1 MTFTEKTGA
10 GKGMNAEEK
19 PDVEI
24 EKQLAEAGIKD
35 PELAS
40 SFRRMHET
48 LKKQEN
54 EKPHQLEIWPEKD
67 RGVPNEL
74 SRSALF
80 PAIHPKKRGAMQNQ
94 FIAAQGSYSIHYTG
108 LQLDQSYLNV
118 FLGIM
123 HLARGVHEGNLVRF
137 SGYQLLKLIG
147 RPTGGADH
155 KWLYTAFQTLTA
167 TSVAV
172 VKDGKRVFW
181 GSLLP
186 RGEADLE
193 TGQYIVEIS
202 RQLASLFDR
211 GFTRVE
217 WEQRRKLL
225 HKPLAQWLQFYYASH
240 AKPLPV
246 SVAFLCETSGS
257 STQAL
262 WKFRQ
267 NLKAALAQI
276 KAVGVIDDWRIDE
289 DDLVH
294 VMRTPSLS
302 QQKHLQNRQ
311 E

>member
-1 MTFTEKTGA
+1 MSAEKTHDP
-10 GKGMNAEEK
+10 EF
-19 PDVEI
+19 

-35 PELAS
+35 PALAK
-40 SFRRMHET
+40 SFRQMHET
-48 LKKQEN
+48 IKQREN
-54 EKPHQLEIWPEKD
+54 EKPYQLEMWPDKD

-80 PAIHPKKRGAMQNQ
+80 PAIHPKKRGGLQNQ
-94 FIAAQGSYSIHYTG
+94 FIAAQGAYSIHYTG

-118 FLGIM
+118 FLGVM

-137 SGYQLLKLIG
+137 SAYQLLKLIG
-147 RPTGGADH
+147 RPTGGTDH

-193 TGQYIVEIS
+193 TGKYVVEIS
-202 RQLASLFDR
+202 RQLAALFDR
-211 GFTRVE
+211 GFTRIE

-246 SVAFLCETSGS
+246 SVAFLRETSGS
-257 STQAL
+257 TTQVL
-262 WKFRQ
+262 RKFRQ
-267 NLKAALAQI
+267 NLKAALGQI
-276 KAVGVIDDWRIDE
+276 QGVGIIDGWRIDE

-294 VMRTPSLS
+294 VTRTPSPS
-302 QQKHLQNRQ
+302 QIKHLKNRQ